1 MDELRE
7 FLATIFRWLGKW
19 CEFGVLLVQTA
30 IAIPFMVIMGCILII
45 LPIAYCIFATFQ
57 PTLLA
62 LYLFAVLG
70 GVAFY
75 MLTRNESGDEEE
87 PHKGRGIVSETKAIR
102 RSKSLMNNGGKSLRK
117 GK

>member
-1 MDELRE
+1 VDGLRE
-7 FLATIFRWLGKW
+7 FLATILRWLRKW
-19 CEFGVLLVQTA
+19 CEFGVLLVHTA
-30 IAIPFMVIMGCILII
+30 IAIPILIVTVCILII

-75 MLTRNESGDEEE
+75 MLTRNESGDAVE
-87 PHKGRGIVSETKAIR
+87 PHNGRGIVSEA
-102 RSKSLMNNGGKSLRK
+102 
-117 GK
+117 